1 MLFNSVIFIAVFLPI
16 TLIGWHLL
24 NQFNRPVWAKA
35 FLTVMSFW
43 FYGYY
48 NQSYLWIL
56 FASIFFNYGISGL
69 FEIFTNPGSRRW
81 VFGAGLIGNLGML
94 FYFKYFNFF
103 IDNCNFIFHSHISIE
118 QIALPLGI
126 SFFTFQQ
133 ISYNVERYRGN
144 IEHAGFLDYACFI
157 SFFPQLIAGP
167 IVFYQ
172 EFMPQL
178 QSQNRRR
185 LSWDSFY
192 DGFLLFILGLAKK
205 VLLAD
210 VLALVVNAEF
220 ENIFYLDTLSAWA
233 VLVFFVLEL
242 YFDFSGY
249 SDMARGLGKMFG
261 FELPENFNAPLK
273 AVSVKDFWRRWHM
286 TLSRF
291 LMTYIYFPLGGNR
304 RGKARQCLNLA
315 VVFLASGIWHGASW
329 NFVLWGALHGLAV
342 IWETVFPKLRFRQK
356 AANQFLTGILLTVF
370 WVPFRC
376 DTLADT
382 VLFWRKMFSWEQTG
396 MFLGVCN
403 QLCVAE
409 NYVMRKALE
418 IAAPQYLNLFFVLN
432 FLVLFGISVKL
443 IQGKKAEE
451 WIAGS
456 GRTKRGIFCMATLFT
471 WAFISL
477 SQVSTFLYFN
487 F

>member
-16 TLIGWHLL
+16 ALIGWHLL
-24 NQFNRPVWAKA
+24 DRLNRPVLAKV
-35 FLTVMSFW
+35 FLTGMSFW

-48 NQSYLWIL
+48 NESYLWIL
-56 FASIFFNYGISGL
+56 FASILFNYGISGL
-69 FEIFTNPGSRRW
+69 FELFLKPKSRRW
-81 VFGAGLIGNLGML
+81 VFGFGLLGNLGML

-103 IDNCNFIFHSHISIE
+103 IDNCNFFFHGHIAVE
-118 QIALPLGI
+118 RIALPLGI

-133 ISYNVERYRGN
+133 ISYNVERYRKN
-144 IEHAGFLDYACFI
+144 IEHAGLLDYACFI

-167 IVFYQ
+167 IVLYQ

-178 QSQNRRR
+178 QLKNGKRW
-185 LSWDSFY
+185 SWDSFY
-192 DGFLLFILGLAKK
+192 HGTMLFILGLSKK

-210 VLALVVNAEF
+210 VLAVVVNAEF
-220 ENIFYLDTLSAWA
+220 ENLIYLDTLSAWA
-233 VLVFFVLEL
+233 VLIFFVLEL

-261 FELPENFNAPLK
+261 FELPENFNAPLL

-291 LMTYIYFPLGGNR
+291 LMHYIYFPLGGNR
-304 RGKARQCLNLA
+304 KGKARQCLNLA

-342 IWETVFPKLRFRQK
+342 IWETLFPRARFRIK
-356 AANQFLTGILLTVF
+356 ALNQFFTGILLTVF

-376 DTLADT
+376 ETLADT
-382 VLFWRKMFSWEQTG
+382 MLFWKKLFIWEHTG
-396 MFLGVCN
+396 MFFGVCN

-418 IAAPQYLNLFFVLN
+418 IVAPQYLNLFFVAN
-432 FLVLFGISVKL
+432 FVFLFGISVKF
-443 IQGKKAEE
+443 IMGRKAEE
-451 WIAGS
+451 WIREKG
-456 GRTKRGIFCMATLFT
+456 GTKRGIFCAATLFT
-471 WAFISL
+471 WVFISL